1 MDGLFRLCARELCP
15 IHLGHMV
22 VADNNRWGITDN
34 RLEGL
39 QRVVGI
45 LKNPLVCFR
54 GQRSLYLVEAIDL
67 VIDYQNRVLLL
78 AIVEL
83 SGAFGSTEWE

>member
-1 MDGLFRLCARELCP
+1 
-15 IHLGHMV
+15 LGHMV

-67 VIDYQNRVLLL
+67 VIDYQNARF
-78 AIVEL
+78 IIGHC
-83 SGAFGSTEWE
+83 GAFGCFWIDRMGVSLELHHADLLRLV